1 MTKLFKEVTSL
12 YRLDSISAVEGKAD
26 LGPLPGTA
34 RALIGTLVLV
44 WILIGLYVLKEYV
57 KKSKK
62 SG

>member
-34 RALIGTLVLV
+34 RALIGTLIAV
-44 WILIGLYVLKEYV
+44 WILIGLYVFKEFV

-62 SG
+62 TG